1 VLPTSNLFELE
12 LETIRSAQS
21 GLSMTRRP
29 TIKDVAAAAEVSA
42 STVSA
47 VLNGSAPTS
56 PGVRERVANAVAL
69 LGYQAEAHARN
80 LRRRRAHAVG
90 LVIPDPSNP
99 FFIEV
104 AMGVQSKALES
115 GMVVVLCATDEAAEL
130 DAYCAHLLQ
139 ARYVDGLIFT
149 SGGHRLPG
157 ELGLLGSKVPVVMA
171 DDLFA
176 DAPYPFVGS
185 DNRGGAQTAARLAL
199 DHGHRRIAILAGP
212 PEVWTA
218 EQRLAG
224 YLDELAKEGLAPA
237 TVIRG
242 DYRVQSGR
250 QASAAIL
257 ESGATTVLAAN
268 DLMAIGLIQTCLQA
282 GVRIPGDLSVVG
294 FDDIPTASYLAPQL
308 STVRQ
313 PGREIG
319 RAAMAALLSQLA
331 GHTPDDR
338 LLLPTQLVVRDTLG
352 TPS

>member
-1 VLPTSNLFELE
+1 
-12 LETIRSAQS
+12 
-21 GLSMTRRP
+21 MTRRP

-47 VLNGSAPTS
+47 VLNGTAPTS
-56 PGVRERVANAVAL
+56 PGVRERVANAVAR

-90 LVIPDPSNP
+90 LVIPDPANP

-104 AMGVQSKALES
+104 ALGVQSKALES
-115 GMVVVLCATDEAAEL
+115 GMAVILCATDEATEL

-139 ARYVDGLIFT
+139 ARSVDGLIFT
-149 SGGHRLPG
+149 SGGHRFPG
-157 ELGLLGSKVPVVMA
+157 ELGLLGSKVPVVLA
-171 DDLFA
+171 DHLFT

-185 DNRGGAQTAARLAL
+185 DNRGGAQAAARLAL

-212 PEVWTA
+212 AEVWTA

-224 YLDELAKEGLAPA
+224 YLDELAREGMAPA
-237 TVIRG
+237 TVVRG
-242 DYRVQSGR
+242 DYRVPSGR
-250 QASAAIL
+250 QAAAAIL

-294 FDDIPTASYLAPQL
+294 FDDIPAASYLAPQL

-319 RAAMAALLSQLA
+319 RAAMAALLAQLA
-331 GHTPDDR
+331 DRPPDDR
-338 LLLPTQLVVRDTLG
+338 LLLPTQLVVRDTLWR
-352 TPS
+352 PS

>member
-1 VLPTSNLFELE
+1 
-12 LETIRSAQS
+12 
-21 GLSMTRRP
+21 MTRRP

-47 VLNGSAPTS
+47 VLNGTAPTS
-56 PGVRERVANAVAL
+56 PGVRERVANAVAR

-90 LVIPDPSNP
+90 LVIPDPANP

-104 AMGVQSKALES
+104 ALGVQSKALES
-115 GMVVVLCATDEAAEL
+115 GMAVILCATDEATEL

-139 ARYVDGLIFT
+139 ARSVDGLIFT
-149 SGGHRLPG
+149 SGGHRFPG
-157 ELGLLGSKVPVVMA
+157 ELGLLGSKVPVVLA
-171 DDLFA
+171 DHLFT

-185 DNRGGAQTAARLAL
+185 DNRGGAQAAARLAL

-212 PEVWTA
+212 AEVWTA

-224 YLDELAKEGLAPA
+224 YLAELAREGMAPA
-237 TVIRG
+237 TVVRG
-242 DYRVQSGR
+242 DYRVPSGR
-250 QASAAIL
+250 QAAAAIL

-294 FDDIPTASYLAPQL
+294 FDDIPAASYLAPQL

-319 RAAMAALLSQLA
+319 RAAMAALLAQLA
-331 GHTPDDR
+331 DRPPDDR
-338 LLLPTQLVVRDTLG
+338 LLLPTQLVVRDTLWR
-352 TPS
+352 PS

>member
-1 VLPTSNLFELE
+1 
-12 LETIRSAQS
+12 
-21 GLSMTRRP
+21 MTLRP

-47 VLNGSAPTS
+47 VLNGTAPTS
-56 PGVRERVANAVAL
+56 PDVRARVARAVAD

-90 LVIPDPSNP
+90 LVIPDPANP

-104 AMGVQSKALES
+104 ALGVQSKALES

-130 DAYCAHLLQ
+130 DAYCRHLLK

-157 ELGLLGSKVPVVMA
+157 ELDMLGSTVPVVLA

-185 DNRGGAQTAARLAL
+185 DNRGGAQAAARLAL
-199 DHGHRRIAILAGP
+199 DHGHRRIGVLAGP

-224 YLDELAKEGLAPA
+224 YLDELASEGLVPT
-237 TVIRG
+237 TVVRG
-242 DYRVQSGR
+242 NYRVASGR
-250 QASAAIL
+250 QAAAPIL
-257 ESGATTVLAAN
+257 ESGATAVLAAN
-268 DLMAIGLIQTCLQA
+268 DLMAIGLIQTCLQD
-282 GVRIPGDLSVVG
+282 GVRIPDDLSVVG
-294 FDDIPTASYLAPQL
+294 FDDIPPASYLAPQL

-319 RAAMAALLSQLA
+319 RAAMAALLTQLS
-331 GHTPDDR
+331 GDTPDDR
-338 LLLPTQLVVRDTLG
+338 LLLPTELVVRDTLG

>member
-1 VLPTSNLFELE
+1 VLPNSNRFEPE
-12 LETIRSAQS
+12 LETIRQAQS
-21 GLSMTRRP
+21 GVSMTRRP

-47 VLNGSAPTS
+47 VLNGTAPTS
-56 PGVRERVANAVAL
+56 PGVRERVAEAVAQ

-90 LVIPDPSNP
+90 LVIPDPANP

-104 AMGVQSKALES
+104 ALGVQSKALES
-115 GMVVVLCATDEAAEL
+115 GME
-130 DAYCAHLLQ
+130 AYCAHLLQ
-139 ARYVDGLIFT
+139 ARYVDGLVFT
-149 SGGHRLPG
+149 SGGHRFPG
-157 ELGLLGSKVPVVMA
+157 ELNLLGSKVPVVLA

-185 DNRGGAQTAARLAL
+185 DNRGGAQAAARLTL

-212 PEVWTA
+212 AEVWTA

-224 YLDELAKEGLAPA
+224 YLDELGSEGLAPA
-237 TVIRG
+237 TVVRG
-242 DYRVQSGR
+242 DYRVPSGR

-257 ESGATTVLAAN
+257 ESGATAVLAAN

-294 FDDIPTASYLAPQL
+294 FDDIPTASYLAPLL

-319 RAAMAALLSQLA
+319 RGAMAALLTQLA

-338 LLLPTQLVVRDTLG
+338 LLLPTELVVRDTLG

>member
-1 VLPTSNLFELE
+1 
-12 LETIRSAQS
+12 
-21 GLSMTRRP
+21 MTRRP

-47 VLNGSAPTS
+47 VLNGTAPTS
-56 PGVRERVANAVAL
+56 PGVRERVANAVAQ

-90 LVIPDPSNP
+90 LVIPDPANP

-104 AMGVQSKALES
+104 ALGVQSKALES

-130 DAYCAHLLQ
+130 DAYCAHLFQ
-139 ARYVDGLIFT
+139 ARSVDGLIFT
-149 SGGHRLPG
+149 SGGHRFPG
-157 ELGLLGSKVPVVMA
+157 ELDLLGSKVPVVLA

-185 DNRGGAQTAARLAL
+185 DNRGGARAAARLAL

-212 PEVWTA
+212 AEVWTA

-224 YLDELAKEGLAPA
+224 YLDELAREGMAPA
-237 TVIRG
+237 TVVRG
-242 DYRVQSGR
+242 DYRVPSGQR
-250 QASAAIL
+250 ASAAIL

-268 DLMAIGLIQTCLQA
+268 DLMAIGLIQTCLHA

-294 FDDIPTASYLAPQL
+294 FDDIPAASYLAPQL

-319 RAAMAALLSQLA
+319 RAAMAALLTQLA
-331 GHTPDDR
+331 GNPPDDR
-338 LLLPTQLVVRDTLG
+338 LLLPTELVVRDTLG
-352 TPS
+352 RPS